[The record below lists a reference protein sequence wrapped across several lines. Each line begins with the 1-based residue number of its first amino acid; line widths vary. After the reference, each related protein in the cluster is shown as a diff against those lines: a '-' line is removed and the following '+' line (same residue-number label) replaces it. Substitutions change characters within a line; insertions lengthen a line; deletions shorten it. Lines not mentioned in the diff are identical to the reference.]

1 MKSLT
6 TGIFIHRISFSETSL
21 IALFYTREFGLRRFL
36 FKGGKKKSH
45 NLFPMAVCEVS
56 YYGRKESELLNV
68 TAVEPALPLSYQFD
82 PIKSTVAFFMA
93 EVLKKCTYMDEPDDA
108 TFLFMTSKSQE
119 LNQLEDCSMFPIRFL
134 IDLSEHLG
142 IQPYIEGTDAS
153 FFNLDEGLVE
163 GRNQSQQR
171 VAKGRVV
178 SDLKDLIQGNEPPQ
192 MSKLMRE
199 DALTMMLEYYRIHIP
214 NFGTVSSH
222 EIVREVLSA

>member
-45 NLFPMAVCEVS
+45 NLFPMAVCEIS

-68 TAVEPALPLSYQFD
+68 TAADPAIPLSYQFD
-82 PIKSTVAFFMA
+82 PVKSTVAFFMA
-93 EVLKKCTYMDEPDDA
+93 EVLKKCTHLDEPDDA

-119 LNQLEDCSMFPIRFL
+119 LNELDDCSMFPIRFL

-142 IQPYIEGTDAS
+142 IQPYVEGADAS
-153 FFNLDEGLVE
+153 FFNLDEGVVE
-163 GRNQSQQR
+163 NRNQSQQR
-171 VAKGRVV
+171 IAKGTVV
-178 SDLKDLIQGNEPPQ
+178 NDLKDLIQGEQPE
-192 MSKLMRE
+192 MTKSMRE
-199 DALTMMLEYYRIHIP
+199 EALTMMLEYYRIHIP